1 MSRANKGRGKG
12 YRRTKNGRYE
22 AYVSEHC
29 HFVSLGTYDSESEAI
44 NVVSS
49 YKADRLEEHLNRY
62 NHTLS
67 EGVIYE
73 DNYIAFDNGDV
84 FNLFGE
90 KMHPSVDRNGYL
102 TGLINGHFQQY
113 HILIAKCFVPN
124 PNGYPFVNHDNGI
137 KSDNRADNLYWCTRS
152 ENTLHSFRTGL
163 QNNVAGVPVYTIE
176 EKEYMRSHCE
186 DNYRLVAE
194 ALNRNPETVRKYLAR
209 YRKEKHHD

>member
-1 MSRANKGRGKG
+1 MPRANKGRGKG

-49 YKADRLEEHLNRY
+49 YKADRLEERLNRY

-67 EGVIYE
+67 EGAIY
-73 DNYIAFDNGDV
+73 
-84 FNLFGE
+84 
-90 KMHPSVDRNGYL
+90 
-102 TGLINGHFQQY
+102 
-113 HILIAKCFVPN
+113 
-124 PNGYPFVNHDNGI
+124 
-137 KSDNRADNLYWCTRS
+137 
-152 ENTLHSFRTGL
+152 
-163 QNNVAGVPVYTIE
+163 
-176 EKEYMRSHCE
+176 E